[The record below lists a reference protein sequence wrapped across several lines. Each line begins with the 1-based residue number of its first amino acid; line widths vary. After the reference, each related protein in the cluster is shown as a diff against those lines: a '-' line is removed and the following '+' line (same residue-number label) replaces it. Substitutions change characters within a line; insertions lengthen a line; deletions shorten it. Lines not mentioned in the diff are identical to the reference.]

1 MMFVWIPVFP
11 LAGALLNGLVGIR
24 YFPKRVVQAVAVGAA
39 GLSFAAS
46 IASFVRLLG
55 SGNAAVVKSLYT
67 WIPANLVGVSGV
79 GLRPLAIGF
88 AFRYDALA
96 AVMTLVVT
104 GVGLLIHIYSVG
116 YMAHDRSIARFFA
129 YLNLFTFAMLILV
142 LGANLAEGLSQERI
156 QGHPMGHP
164 KVAQGVGVHMHPPAD
179 PAISVVGFA
188 EPGEFPGTAH
198 PVARGVEPEG
208 KENPR
213 VDGRAAGPAFH
224 GRDGRV
230 EGREVQAPDG

>member
-1 MMFVWIPVFP
+1 MMFAWIPIFP

-24 YFPKRVVQAVAVGAA
+24 YFSKRAVQAVAVGAA

-46 IASFVRLLG
+46 IASFVGLLG

-67 WIPANLVGVSGV
+67 WIPANLVRVSGG
-79 GLRPLAIGF
+79 GLRPLVIGL

-129 YLNLFTFAMLILV
+129 YLNLFTF
-142 LGANLAEGLSQERI
+142 
-156 QGHPMGHP
+156 
-164 KVAQGVGVHMHPPAD
+164 
-179 PAISVVGFA
+179 
-188 EPGEFPGTAH
+188 
-198 PVARGVEPEG
+198 
-208 KENPR
+208 
-213 VDGRAAGPAFH
+213 
-224 GRDGRV
+224 
-230 EGREVQAPDG
+230 